1 MRKQSKASSVLCAA
15 SPSGCHFT
23 LWKDGLKRGGGPML
37 NEKLVK
43 LLLEQ
48 HEVKG
53 STGVIAL
60 RDGQLT
66 FTPKG
71 QDAPQVSISIV
82 YEKK

>member
-1 MRKQSKASSVLCAA
+1 
-15 SPSGCHFT
+15 
-23 LWKDGLKRGGGPML
+23 ML
-37 NEKLVK
+37 NEKLVT
-43 LLLEQ
+43 LLLQQ

-60 RDGQLT
+60 GGGQLT

-71 QDAPQVSISIV
+71 QDAPQVSMSIV